1 MLASKEIQLED
12 MVFQVEGNIVSV
24 MGKEKVML
32 NVEKGKYFNLGEIGG
47 EIWDLIKEN
56 NKVYD
61 ILQVLMEKYEVSRE
75 ECVDHVLSFLNQ
87 LFSEGLIKTVKESS
101 N

>member
-1 MLASKEIQLED
+1 MLTSKGIQVED

-47 EIWDLIKEN
+47 NIWDLIKEHH
-56 NKVYD
+56 KVYD
-61 ILQVLMEKYEVSRE
+61 ITQLLMEKYEVSRE
-75 ECVDHVLSFLNQ
+75 ECLNHVLSFLNQ
-87 LFSEGLIKTVKESS
+87 LSSEGLIKIVKETR
-101 N
+101 